1 MGMAKKRLKQ
11 PERAITVIDRKR
23 PRVAVQL
30 TEIVYDQ
37 KSRGLKRTGRS
48 HLTVYG
54 LSGEQAKAIVAN
66 AFRAIG
72 KS

>member
-1 MGMAKKRLKQ
+1 MSNEGSKRSGHT
-11 PERAITVIDRKR
+11 ISIVDRKR

-37 KSRGLKRTGRS
+37 KSGRLTRKARS

-54 LSGEQAKAIVAN
+54 LSGKEATAIVAN
-66 AFRAIG
+66 AFA
-72 KS
+72 KAAK